1 MYIGIPEIII
11 TDRTEDDK
19 HLSIKYTAEAAE
31 RPVCPNPDCFHKYTP
46 QRHDKTHYLLHDIK
60 AEGKLVYIDLI
71 LRRYKCPECQSV
83 FPDEFSFFTKRQ
95 HMTHRLKEEFVNRCL
110 KGETFRYIANDYSVD
125 TKTVI
130 SAFKEYIDKNK
141 EKLDYNYTPEVLGID
156 EAHIDDHYRLVLT
169 DVKEQRLLDMK
180 RDNRPR
186 TVRGYLKTL
195 DKTVCKCVTMDFAP
209 EYASAVAE
217 VLPSAVVVIDKFH
230 AIQDINRCLDKARR
244 RIQNQYIHEKGIS
257 KGLKRAKYLFMSN
270 WEDLSPAGEATL
282 SAWFCDVPELYEAYM
297 CKETFRDIYISATNK
312 RDAVQMFEAWIK
324 SVPPILEFQPMR
336 KTMLKRKEHILNYWD
351 YNWTNAYTESVNNA
365 IKTIEKRG
373 RGYKFDRLR
382 ELCILEINKPKTERF
397 NPKTATYLS
406 SDEEKQRR
414 RLYTKC
420 LNELTPQKTGAEVK
434 TPARSGSVRVKPS
447 CTSKELF
454 EIYVKNMDAGFVI
467 ERTPKFDEAAFLMR
481 MKAYYDA
488 LRQRNLIS

>member
-11 TDRTEDDK
+11 TERVEDDK

-31 RPVCPNPDCFHKYTP
+31 RPVCTNPECSHKLTPN
-46 QRHDKTHYLLHDIK
+46 RHDKVSYLLHDVK
-60 AEGKLVYIDLI
+60 AEGKLVFIDLQ

-83 FPDEFSFFTKRQ
+83 FPDEFTFFTKRQ
-95 HMTHRLKEEFVNRCL
+95 HMTHRLKDEFVERCL

-130 SAFKEYIDKNK
+130 SAFKEYIDRNK
-141 EKLDYNYTPEVLGID
+141 EKLEYNYTPEVLGID
-156 EAHIDDHYRLVLT
+156 EAHIDDHYRLILT

-180 RDNRPR
+180 RNNHLR
-186 TVRGYLKTL
+186 TVRVYLKTL
-195 DKTVCKCVTMDFAP
+195 DKSVCKCVTMDFAP

-230 AIQDINRCLDKARR
+230 AIQDINRCLDNARR

-282 SAWFCDVPELYEAYM
+282 SSWFRDVPELYEAYM
-297 CKETFRDIYISATNK
+297 CKETFRDIYISAVDK
-312 RDAVQMFEAWIK
+312 EDAMRMFEAWIK
-324 SVPPILEFQPMR
+324 SIPPIPEFQPMR
-336 KTMLKRKEHILNYWD
+336 RTMLKRKDHILNYWE

-382 ELCILEINKPKTERF
+382 ELCILEINKPKADRF
-397 NPKTATYLS
+397 NPRTATYIS

-420 LNELTPQKTGAEVK
+420 LNGLPFQKTNTNSK
-434 TPARSGSVRVKPS
+434 TPARHDIVRVKPN

-454 EIYVKNMDAGFVI
+454 NVYVNIMGSEYTI
-467 ERTPKFDEAAFLMR
+467 ERLSKFDEIAFLKR
-481 MKAYYDA
+481 IGAYYSM
-488 LRQRNLIS
+488 LIQRNLIS